1 MTGLELLVEPVAEG
15 IASLALNL
23 LPRVGSQAVCEVQ
36 NLFFNA
42 SRKYVHAYRKRH
54 CQLKVLGMREP
65 VDLTQVY
72 TGVKFLDEDDI
83 LGFESTQAL
92 ERQYRRTRFRSCIGR
107 RNSNG
112 KRSGIDVANEKQY
125 LMVLGG
131 PGAGKSTF
139 LRKLG
144 LEALRTFHREQ
155 TIYHHRKIPV
165 LLELKRFEADDID
178 IAMLIAE
185 EFGNC
190 GFPAP
195 NEFVQQALKQGKLL
209 ILLDGLDEVPTENL
223 DNVICTIQDFV
234 DRYDQN
240 RFVGSC
246 RTAAYHGGFTRFS
259 DVGMADF
266 DDDQIKQFINN
277 WFSSEQ
283 DTERAISQKCWET
296 LQEEKNRAAKEL
308 AHTPLLLTFLCLVYD
323 RSQRFP
329 ANRSS
334 LYQRALRI
342 LLEEWAAEKRINR
355 DEIYEGLSIELEESL
370 LSEIAYAG
378 FEADQLFFSRRELT
392 AQIKDFLASN
402 LNVPK
407 TLDGEAVLQAIEV
420 QQGILV
426 ERAED
431 AYSFSHLTLQEYL
444 TAQCLADNRHWNQ
457 VVSTYATDR
466 RWREVLLLTPGLL
479 TGKQGTNLF
488 LKALEQ
494 RANQCLS
501 SIKLQ
506 RLVQWATVATAG
518 SMGSF
523 NAAAKRVSAIYLAL
537 ALNRELNRELART
550 HILER
555 ARALALALD
564 PAHAHVIDINL
575 ARTLTLNHA
584 LTRVQAF
591 DLDISRAIARGITLT
606 KRFARLNILAS
617 VNCLELLK
625 RLQTLKSSIPTQ
637 ETSEYQ
643 KQIFQTRVL
652 RLWFNALGISP
663 DDWQLSPADIQS
675 LADYFYICEL
685 MIRCKQMAV
694 RVSPGIWA
702 NIETCMV
709 TIPTEHKTIAETEWL
724 GLNTLPTPL
733 VQQA

>member
-1 MTGLELLVEPVAEG
+1 MTGLELLAEPVAEG
-15 IASLALNL
+15 IASFAINL
-23 LPRVGSQAVCEVQ
+23 LPKIGSQAVSEIQ
-36 NLFFNA
+36 RLLFNA
-42 SRKYVHAYRKRH
+42 SRRYVQTYRKRH

-65 VDLTQVY
+65 IDLAQIY

-92 ERQYRRTRFRSCIGR
+92 ERQYRRTRFRSYIGR
-107 RNSNG
+107 RNSHE

-131 PGAGKSTF
+131 PGIGKSTF

-144 LEALRTFHREQ
+144 LEALRTFHHEQ
-155 TIYHHRKIPV
+155 AVYHHRKIPV

-178 IAMLIAE
+178 IALLIAE

-190 GFPAP
+190 GFPSP
-195 NEFVQQALKQGKLL
+195 EDFVQQALRQGNLL

-266 DDDQIKQFINN
+266 DNEQIEQFIGN

-296 LQEEKNRAAKEL
+296 LQEAKNKAAKEL

-378 FEADQLFFSRRELT
+378 FESDQLFFSRRELT

-444 TAQCLADNRHWNQ
+444 TAQCLADNRHWTKII
-457 VVSTYATDR
+457 SRYATDK

-479 TGKQGTNLF
+479 TSKQGANHF
-488 LKALEQ
+488 LETLER
-494 RANQCLS
+494 RADQCLD

-506 RLVQWATVATAG
+506 RLARWATVATEG
-518 SMGSF
+518 SIGSF
-523 NAAAKRVSAIYLAL
+523 NSAAKRVAAIYLAL

-555 ARALALALD
+555 ARSLALALD
-564 PAHAHVIDINL
+564 PEHAHVIDINL

-584 LTRVQAF
+584 LTRVHKF

-606 KRFARLNILAS
+606 KRFARLNILATL
-617 VNCLELLK
+617 NCLELLK
-625 RLQTLKSSIPTQ
+625 HLQTLKSSIPTQ

-643 KQIFQTRVL
+643 KQIFQTRML

-663 DDWQLSPADIQS
+663 DDWQLSSADVQA

-685 MIRCKQMAV
+685 IIRCKQMAV
-694 RVSPGIWA
+694 RVSPDIWA
-702 NIETCMV
+702 GIERRMV
-709 TIPTEHKTIAETEWL
+709 TPPTDHRVPVESEWS
-724 GLNTLPTPL
+724 GLSRLQTPL
-733 VQQA
+733 TQQA